1 MPTRQYRHIDP
12 ALLLQTLEH
21 DLPMF
26 RELAGIFVRTVP
38 PMLAQAE
45 TACAGRDWP
54 ALILASHS
62 IAGAAAVMGAAA
74 LADSARRVEAQA
86 RRGGGAELAGELR
99 ALGSALDG
107 ALEEVVHSLCHF
119 GGAA

>member
-12 ALLLQTLEH
+12 TLLLQTVEH

-26 RELAGIFVRTVP
+26 RDLAGIFVRTVP

-45 TACAGRDWP
+45 AAAARGDWP

-62 IAGAAAVMGAAA
+62 IAGAATVVGAAA
-74 LADSARRVEAQA
+74 LAASARRVEAQA
-86 RRGGGAELAGELR
+86 RSGGGALAGQLLE
-99 ALGSALDG
+99 LGSALDG

-119 GGAA
+119 GRA

>member
-12 ALLLQTLEH
+12 TLLLQTVEH

-26 RELAGIFVRTVP
+26 RDLAGIFVRTVP

-45 TACAGRDWP
+45 AAAARGDWP

-62 IAGAAAVMGAAA
+62 IAGAATVVGAAA
-74 LADSARRVEAQA
+74 LAASARRVEAQA
-86 RRGGGAELAGELR
+86 RSGAALAGQLLD
-99 ALGSALDG
+99 LGSALDG

-119 GGAA
+119 GRA